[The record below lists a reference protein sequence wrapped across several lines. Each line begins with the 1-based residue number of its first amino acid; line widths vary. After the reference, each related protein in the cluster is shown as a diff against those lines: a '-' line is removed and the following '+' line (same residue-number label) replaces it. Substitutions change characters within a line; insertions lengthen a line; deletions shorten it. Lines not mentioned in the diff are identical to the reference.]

1 MTTYQFNLVDKI
13 VNNGRPLSQRSLAIS
28 NMQDMPQNEII
39 IDNQKFKIDD
49 LIKHMKRNYSDDLL
63 KIKKNRTPMRGS
75 NYTKRKE
82 SG

>member
-1 MTTYQFNLVDKI
+1 
-13 VNNGRPLSQRSLAIS
+13 
-28 NMQDMPQNEII
+28 MQDMPQNEII
-39 IDNQKFKIDD
+39 IDNQKFKVDD